1 MLAHKAERLEEQLNR
16 ITPEH
21 AKQKDTHHKLLEE
34 NDHLANQISEIAF
47 ERDEVKR
54 ILEERG
60 LGKLLAN
67 LDGHQLGRESIFTTT
82 PKRSEDKIRLD
93 LI

>member
-1 MLAHKAERLEEQLNR
+1 MLAHKAERLEEQFNR

-21 AKQKDTHHKLLEE
+21 AKQKDTLHKLLEE